1 MTARASRRT
10 ENSAFVKGPPAPES
24 RDYYREGSGRAA
36 AEREERPRRDHRRW
50 RTMEKRGEGGGGGT
64 KLKKAS
70 PFVGAPR
77 APRDGIVDE
86 GGRSTAQRRG
96 RRGGREPGREATK
109 QKKREDRCS
118 GINQD

>member
-24 RDYYREGSGRAA
+24 RDYYREGSGRGQ
-36 AEREERPRRDHRRW
+36 RRSARRGQ
-50 RTMEKRGEGGGGGT
+50 GETIDGGGRWGGGDGGT

-86 GGRSTAQRRG
+86 GGRSTAQRRR